1 MSRILFGLGN
11 PGRRY
16 AKTRHNAGWQVLDRL
31 AERHDAVFKR
41 TRLVHGEL
49 ADLCLDGEVIRMVK
63 PASFMNLVGP
73 VYRRSLEVWDA
84 EAEDALVLVDDFS
97 LETGRLRFRAE
108 GSAAGHNGLKS
119 IQGSVGSLAYPR
131 LKIGIGPAP
140 EGARWADYV
149 LKRYD
154 AAQRRLLPELLD
166 RAADACESWLRDG
179 METAMNRF
187 NQGPGSG

>member
-11 PGRRY
+11 PGRGY
-16 AKTRHNAGWQVLDRL
+16 AKTRHNAGWQVLDVL
-31 AERHDAVFKR
+31 AERHGAVFTR
-41 TRLVHGEL
+41 TRLVHGEV
-49 ADLCLDGEVIRMVK
+49 ADLRLAGEVVRMVK

-73 VYRRSLEVWDA
+73 VYRRSLDVWDA
-84 EAEDALVLVDDFS
+84 QVGDALVLVDDFS

-119 IQGSVGSLAYPR
+119 IEQAVGSPAYPR

-154 AAQRRLLPELLD
+154 AGQRRALPEMLD
-166 RAADACESWLRDG
+166 RAADACESWLQDG
-179 METAMNRF
+179 IAVAMNRF
-187 NQGPGSG
+187 NQGPASL

>member
-1 MSRILFGLGN
+1 MSHILFGLGN

-16 AKTRHNAGWQVLDRL
+16 AKTRHNAGWQVLDLL
-31 AERHDAVFKR
+31 AERHGAVFKR
-41 TRLVHGEL
+41 TRLVHGEA
-49 ADLCLDGEVIRMVK
+49 ADLRLGDEVVRMVK

-73 VYRRSLEVWDA
+73 VYRRSLDVWGA
-84 EAEDALVLVDDFS
+84 SVEEALVLVDDFS

-108 GSAAGHNGLKS
+108 GRAAGHNGLKS
-119 IQGSVGSLAYPR
+119 LQQAVGSPAYPR

-154 AAQRRLLPELLD
+154 AAQRRVLPEILD

-187 NQGPGSG
+187 NQGPTGP

>member
-16 AKTRHNAGWQVLDRL
+16 AKTRHNAGWQVLDLL
-31 AERHDAVFKR
+31 AERHGAIFKR
-41 TRLVHGEL
+41 TRLVHGEA
-49 ADLCLDGEVIRMVK
+49 ADVRLDGEVIRLIK

-84 EAEDALVLVDDFS
+84 EVGDALVLVDDFS
-97 LETGRLRFRAE
+97 LDTGRLRFRAD
-108 GSAAGHNGLKS
+108 GRAAGHNGLKS
-119 IQGSVGSLAYPR
+119 IEQAVGSGGYPR

-154 AAQRRLLPELLD
+154 AAQRRVLPEMLD
-166 RAADACESWLRDG
+166 RAADACESWVRDG
-179 METAMNRF
+179 MEAAMNRF
-187 NQGPGSG
+187 NQGPGSP